1 MASSCLWWLPIKT
14 FLKFNQCFVFQE
26 NLQITLWWIEKTHWW
41 NTWGKDRFCF
51 NGIWSYS
58 TIVWSRPHRKKRSR
72 CNYYS
77 VVGSDRIWKNCCNF
91 KSKAQQDLF
100 KKVKDHH
107 KAADFSLTCL
117 PTLAK
122 GRCFQFCKKWSKHNS
137 HIPKYQDLEKYFS
150 LGTNWNKL
158 GWASPGQDS

>member
-1 MASSCLWWLPIKT
+1 M
-14 FLKFNQCFVFQE
+14 F
-26 NLQITLWWIEKTHWW
+26 TLWWIEKTHWW

-58 TIVWSRPHRKKRSR
+58 TIVWSRPCRKKTF
-72 CNYYS
+72 S
-77 VVGSDRIWKNCCNF
+77 VQLLQCCGIWLDLKKITAICNF

-107 KAADFSLTCL
+107 KVADFLLICL
-117 PTLAK
+117 QPLAK
-122 GRCFQFCKKWSKHNS
+122 GICFQFWKEWSKHNS
-137 HIPKYQDLEKYFS
+137 HIPNYQDLEKYFS
-150 LGTNWNKL
+150 LGTKWNKL

>member
-14 FLKFNQCFVFQE
+14 FLKSIQCFVFQE
-26 NLQITLWWIEKTHWW
+26 NLQITVWWIEKTHWW
-41 NTWGKDRFCF
+41 NTLGKDRFCS

-58 TIVWSRPHRKKRSR
+58 TKCGPDHIEKKPSH

-77 VVGSDRIWKNCCNF
+77 VVGFEKIASICNF

-107 KAADFSLTCL
+107 KVADFLLICL
-117 PTLAK
+117 QTLAK
-122 GRCFQFCKKWSKHNS
+122 GICFQFWKEWSKHNS
-137 HIPKYQDLEKYFS
+137 HIPNYQDLEKYFS
-150 LGTNWNKL
+150 LGTKWNKL